1 MITNSIILY
10 DPAGSVAYVG
20 HIVSAAPLMLDP
32 SSMAELAAD
41 FGTGLIAGSALAAV
55 LFGFRYTK
63 KALGWVDG
71 GGE

>member
-1 MITNSIILY
+1 MITNTITLL
-10 DPAGSVAYVG
+10 DPSGAVAYVG
-20 HIVSAAPLMLDP
+20 QIVGASPLLLEP
-32 SSMAELAAD
+32 SDMGQLISD
-41 FGTGLIAGSALAAV
+41 FTAGLVAGSTLAAV